1 MLLYFIMKEFSTQYI
16 YFKTRKHNGP
26 LMLTYHTAIYRPQ
39 LKVQIGSW
47 NMEILFYVV
56 SFQK

>member
-1 MLLYFIMKEFSTQYI
+1 MKEFSTQYI

-26 LMLTYHTAIYRPQ
+26 MMLTYHTAIYRPQ